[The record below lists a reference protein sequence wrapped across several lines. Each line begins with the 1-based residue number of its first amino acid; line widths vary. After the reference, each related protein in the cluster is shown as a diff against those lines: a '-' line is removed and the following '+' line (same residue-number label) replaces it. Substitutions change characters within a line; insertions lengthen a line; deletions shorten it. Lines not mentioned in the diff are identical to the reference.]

1 MHVTIAATTTL
12 LTRWVSFYAITGTAA
27 ASLTGLQFVV
37 IALVAQIRPAKSG
50 GGIDAFSTPTI
61 VHFGTVLLLSA
72 VLCAPWTGLWAP
84 AAVIAVCGAAGMGYA
99 GLVSWRAKRVAEYSL
114 VLEDWLWHIILP
126 LTAHA
131 MLLAAGLTLV
141 RWPTG
146 ALFAI
151 AAAALLLLFIG
162 IHNAWDTVTFLVIQR
177 LEAGRQDGERREP
190 PQPPPA

>member
-1 MHVTIAATTTL
+1 MHVTIAVTM
-12 LTRWVSFYAITGTAA
+12 LTRWVNFYAITGTAA

-37 IALVAQIRPAKSG
+37 IALVAQIRPSKSG

-84 AAVIAVCGAAGMGYA
+84 AALIALCGAAGMGYA

-177 LEAGRQDGERREP
+177 LEAGRHDGERRDP

>member
-1 MHVTIAATTTL
+1 MHVTLAAITV
-12 LTRWVSFYAITGTAA
+12 LTRWVNFYAITGTAA

-37 IALVAQIRPAKSG
+37 IALVAQIRPSKSG

-61 VHFGTVLLLSA
+61 VHFGTVLLLSS

-84 AAVIAVCGAAGMGYA
+84 AALIALCGAAGMGYA

-177 LEAGRQDGERREP
+177 LEVGRQDGERRDP

>member
-1 MHVTIAATTTL
+1 MHVTIAAITV
-12 LTRWVSFYAITGTAA
+12 LTRWVNFYAITGTAA

-37 IALVAQIRPAKSG
+37 IALVAQIRPSKSG

-84 AAVIAVCGAAGMGYA
+84 AALIALCGTAGMGYA

-131 MLLAAGLTLV
+131 MLLAAGLALV
-141 RWPTG
+141 RWPSG

-177 LEAGRQDGERREP
+177 LETERQDGERRDP

>member
-1 MHVTIAATTTL
+1 MHPTIAAITV

-37 IALVAQIRPAKSG
+37 IALVAQIRPSKSG

-72 VLCAPWTGLWAP
+72 VLCAPWTVLWAP
-84 AAVIAVCGAAGMGYA
+84 AALIALCGAAGMGYA

-141 RWPTG
+141 RWTTG

-177 LEAGRQDGERREP
+177 LEAGRHDGERRDP

>member
-1 MHVTIAATTTL
+1 MHVTLATTTV
-12 LTRWVSFYAITGTAA
+12 LTRWVNFYAITGTAA

-37 IALVAQIRPAKSG
+37 IALVAQMRLAKASG
-50 GGIDAFSTPTI
+50 GIEAFSSPTI

-72 VLCAPWTGLWAP
+72 VLCAPWEGLWCV
-84 AAVIAVCGAAGMGYA
+84 AVLIALCGAAGVGYT
-99 GLVSWRAKRVAEYSL
+99 GLVCWRARRVTEYSL
-114 VLEDWLWHIILP
+114 VLEDWLWHIVLP

-131 MLLAAGLTLV
+131 TLLAAGLTLV
-141 RWPTG
+141 PRPTG

-177 LEAGRQDGERREP
+177 LESERQEADRREP
-190 PQPPPA
+190 PAP

>member
-1 MHVTIAATTTL
+1 MHVTLAATTV

-37 IALVAQIRPAKSG
+37 IALVAQIRPSKSG

-72 VLCAPWTGLWAP
+72 VVCAPWEGL
-84 AAVIAVCGAAGMGYA
+84 CGAAVLIAICGVAGVGYT
-99 GLVSWRAKRVAEYSL
+99 GLVSWRARRVTEYSL
-114 VLEDWLWHIILP
+114 VLEDWLWHVMLP
-126 LTAHA
+126 LTAHV
-131 MLLAAGLTLV
+131 MLLAGGLTLV
-141 RWPTG
+141 PRPAG
-146 ALFAI
+146 ALFVI

-177 LEAGRQDGERREP
+177 LEAAGRQDEEPREP
-190 PQPPPA
+190 PAA

>member
-1 MHVTIAATTTL
+1 MHVTIAATTV

-37 IALVAQIRPAKSG
+37 IALVAQILPSKSG

-72 VLCAPWTGLWAP
+72 VLCAPWEGLWG
-84 AAVIAVCGAAGMGYA
+84 AAVLIAICGAAGVGYT
-99 GLVSWRAKRVAEYSL
+99 GLVYWRARRVTEYSP
-114 VLEDWLWHIILP
+114 VLEDWLWHVILP

-141 RWPTG
+141 PRPAG
-146 ALFAI
+146 ALFVI

-177 LEAGRQDGERREP
+177 LEAAGRQDEDPREP
-190 PQPPPA
+190 PAA

>member
-1 MHVTIAATTTL
+1 MHLTLAATTV

-72 VLCAPWTGLWAP
+72 VLCAPWEGLWGVAGL
-84 AAVIAVCGAAGMGYA
+84 IAVCGAAGVGYTC
-99 GLVSWRAKRVAEYSL
+99 LVWRRAKRVAEYSL

-177 LEAGRQDGERREP
+177 LEAAARQDEELREP
-190 PQPPPA
+190 PAA

>member
-1 MHVTIAATTTL
+1 MHVTLAATTV

-37 IALVAQIRPAKSG
+37 IALVAQIRPSKSG

-72 VLCAPWTGLWAP
+72 VLCAPWEGLWGV
-84 AAVIAVCGAAGMGYA
+84 AVLIAVCGAAGVGYTC
-99 GLVSWRAKRVAEYSL
+99 LVCWRARRVTEYSL

-177 LEAGRQDGERREP
+177 LETGRQDGARRDP

>member
-1 MHVTIAATTTL
+1 MHVTLAATTV

-37 IALVAQIRPAKSG
+37 IALVAQIRPSKSGG

-72 VLCAPWTGLWAP
+72 VLCAPWEGLWGVAGI
-84 AAVIAVCGAAGMGYA
+84 IAVCGAAGVGYTC
-99 GLVSWRAKRVAEYSL
+99 LVWRRARRVAEYSL

-126 LTAHA
+126 LTAH
-131 MLLAAGLTLV
+131 MLLFAAGLTLV
-141 RWPTG
+141 PRPAG
-146 ALFAI
+146 ALFVI

-177 LEAGRQDGERREP
+177 LEAERRDEDRREP
-190 PQPPPA
+190 PAA

>member
-1 MHVTIAATTTL
+1 MHVTIAATTV
-12 LTRWVSFYAITGTAA
+12 LTGWVNFYAITGTAA

-37 IALVAQIRPAKSG
+37 IALVAQIRPSKTG

-72 VLCAPWTGLWAP
+72 VLCAPWTGLWGP
-84 AAVIAVCGAAGMGYA
+84 ATLITLCGAAGIGYA
-99 GLVSWRAKRVAEYSL
+99 GLVGWRAKRVAEYSP
-114 VLEDWLWHIILP
+114 VLEDWLWHVILP

-141 RWPTG
+141 RWPAG
-146 ALFAI
+146 ALFTI
-151 AAAALLLLFIG
+151 AAAALLLLFTG

-177 LEAGRQDGERREP
+177 LQAGRQDEDRREP
-190 PQPPPA
+190 PAA